1 MTAFLGQ
8 SQTGKHR
15 ARRVLGALVVAL
27 LLFGLA
33 APVHSASRRTRLRQ
47 AKQQLAK
54 GRSLH
59 ANLNGTPKKKRR
71 EKDYL
76 NATRRY
82 RRVYDLAPF
91 SSIAA
96 DALAARA
103 ELYHDMGAQFGRKYW
118 VKAIE
123 EYRFLRREYPYSRYR
138 DSALFNIAQI
148 QHVHLKDWKA
158 ALASYQ
164 AVRKAYPRSRYAA
177 KGRIA
182 IQQISKERAAVRKP
196 KRAPPKHRVQV
207 RNIRYW
213 NTKDYTRVVV
223 DLDEKVRFQDARLNN
238 PDRIFFDL
246 FNSELSPVLSGK
258 TFTMEEGLLKRL
270 RVAENRSGVTRVV
283 LEVKNAQDYSVF
295 TLPNPF
301 RLVVDIR
308 APNASTTA
316 KKNRKPSPAPAGGK
330 TEMAGGV
337 PPQPVSPPKPTRDG
351 NLTNIRALGLKMRRI
366 AIDPGHGGYDT
377 GTVGATGL
385 MEKDLVLDV
394 AQRLGRMLQKQLG
407 AEVVYTRED
416 DTYVPLENRIALA
429 NEKQVDLFISIH
441 ANSSRNRGVR
451 GVETFYLN
459 FTSDPAVLELASR
472 ENALSQ
478 KSVHELQ
485 DLVRQITRNEKIS
498 ESRELA
504 REIQRHLHGQLRKSS
519 RHIINRG
526 VKRAPF
532 VVLIGGNMPSVLTEI
547 AFLSNRTDEKILK
560 SATGRQKVAEG
571 LYAGVSQYME
581 NLNSIAML
589 PNGQKSAANPK

>member
-1 MTAFLGQ
+1 MMAVFWQ
-8 SQTGKHR
+8 SQRGKHR
-15 ARRVLGALVVAL
+15 ARRVLRALVVAL
-27 LLFGLA
+27 LLLGLA
-33 APVHSASRRTRLRQ
+33 APVHSASRRTRLRLG
-47 AKQQLAK
+47 KQQLAK
-54 GRSLH
+54 AKSLH
-59 ANLNGTPKKKRR
+59 ANLNGTPKKNRR

-91 SSIAA
+91 SGIAA

-138 DSALFNIAQI
+138 DSALFNIAQV

-164 AVRKAYPRSRYAA
+164 TVRKAYPRSRYAA
-177 KGRIA
+177 KARTA
-182 IQQISKERAAVRKP
+182 IQQISKERAATRKS
-196 KRAPPKHRVQV
+196 KRAPPTHRVQV

-223 DLDEKVRFQDARLNN
+223 DLDEKVRFQDARLSN

-258 TFTMEEGLLKRL
+258 TFIMEEGLLKRL

-316 KKNRKPSPAPAGGK
+316 KKRRKPSSAPAGGT
-330 TEMAGGV
+330 TEVAGGV
-337 PPQPVSPPKPTRDG
+337 PPQSVSPPKPTRDG
-351 NLTNIRALGLKMRRI
+351 KLTNIRALGLKLRRI

-459 FTSDPAVLELASR
+459 FTSDPAVLELAAR

-478 KSVHELQ
+478 KSIHELQ

-519 RHIINRG
+519 RRIINRG

-532 VVLIGGNMPSVLTEI
+532 VVLIGGTMPSVLTEI

-560 SATGRQKVAEG
+560 SAAGRQKVAEG
-571 LYAGVSQYME
+571 LYAGLSQYME

>member
-1 MTAFLGQ
+1 MMAFFGQ

-15 ARRVLGALVVAL
+15 ARRVLRALVVAL
-27 LLFGLA
+27 LLLGLA
-33 APVHSASRRTRLRQ
+33 APVHSASRRTRLRLG
-47 AKQQLAK
+47 KQQLAK
-54 GRSLH
+54 AKSLH
-59 ANLNGTPKKKRR
+59 ANLNGTPKKNRR

-91 SSIAA
+91 SGIAA

-138 DSALFNIAQI
+138 DSALFNIAQV

-177 KGRIA
+177 KARTA

-196 KRAPPKHRVQV
+196 KRAPPTHRVQV

-223 DLDEKVRFQDARLNN
+223 DLDEKVRFQDARLSN

-258 TFTMEEGLLKRL
+258 TFIMEEGLLKRL

-316 KKNRKPSPAPAGGK
+316 KKRRKPSSAPAGGK
-330 TEMAGGV
+330 TEVAGGV
-337 PPQPVSPPKPTRDG
+337 PPQSVSPPKPTRDG
-351 NLTNIRALGLKMRRI
+351 KLTNIRALGLKLRRI

-459 FTSDPAVLELASR
+459 FTSDPAVLELAAR

-478 KSVHELQ
+478 KSIHELQ

-504 REIQRHLHGQLRKSS
+504 REIQRHLHGQLWKSS
-519 RHIINRG
+519 RRIINRG

-532 VVLIGGNMPSVLTEI
+532 VVLIGGTMPSVLTEI

-560 SATGRQKVAEG
+560 SAAGRQKVAEG
-571 LYAGVSQYME
+571 LYAGLSQYME

>member
-1 MTAFLGQ
+1 M
-8 SQTGKHR
+8 
-15 ARRVLGALVVAL
+15 AL
-27 LLFGLA
+27 LLFGLV
-33 APVHSASRRTRLRQ
+33 APVHSASRRTRLRLG
-47 AKQQLAK
+47 KQQLAK
-54 GRSLH
+54 ARSLH
-59 ANLNGTPKKKRR
+59 ANLNGPPKKNRR

-91 SSIAA
+91 SGIAA

-138 DSALFNIAQI
+138 DSALFNIAQV

-177 KGRIA
+177 KARTA
-182 IQQISKERAAVRKP
+182 IQQISKERAATRKS
-196 KRAPPKHRVQV
+196 KRAPPTHRVQV

-223 DLDEKVRFQDARLNN
+223 DLDEKVRFQDARLSN

-258 TFTMEEGLLKRL
+258 TFIMEEGLLKRL

-316 KKNRKPSPAPAGGK
+316 KKSRKPSSAPAGGK
-330 TEMAGGV
+330 TEVAGGV

-351 NLTNIRALGLKMRRI
+351 KLTNIRALGLKLRRI

-459 FTSDPAVLELASR
+459 FTSDPAVLELAAR

-478 KSVHELQ
+478 KSIHELQ

-519 RHIINRG
+519 RRIINRG

-532 VVLIGGNMPSVLTEI
+532 VVLIGG
-547 AFLSNRTDEKILK
+547 
-560 SATGRQKVAEG
+560 
-571 LYAGVSQYME
+571 
-581 NLNSIAML
+581 
-589 PNGQKSAANPK
+589 

>member
-1 MTAFLGQ
+1 MTAFFGQ
-8 SQTGKHR
+8 NQTGKHR
-15 ARRVLGALVVAL
+15 AKRVLGALVVAL

-47 AKQQLAK
+47 GKQQLAK
-54 GRSLH
+54 ARSLH
-59 ANLNGTPKKKRR
+59 ANLNGTPKKNRR

-76 NATRRY
+76 NAARRY

-91 SSIAA
+91 SGIAA

-138 DSALFNIAQI
+138 DSALFNIAQV

-177 KGRIA
+177 KARIA
-182 IQQISKERAAVRKP
+182 IQQISKERAATRKP
-196 KRAPPKHRVQV
+196 KRAPPTHRVQV

-258 TFTMEEGLLKRL
+258 TFTVEEGLLKRL

-316 KKNRKPSPAPAGGK
+316 KKGRKPSPAPAGGK
-330 TEMAGGV
+330 TEVAGGV

-366 AIDPGHGGYDT
+366 GIDPGHGGYDT

-429 NEKQVDLFISIH
+429 NERQVDLFISIH

-504 REIQRHLHGQLRKSS
+504 GEIQRHLHGQLRKSS
-519 RHIINRG
+519 RRIINRG

-532 VVLIGGNMPSVLTEI
+532 VVLIGGTMPSVLTEI

-560 SATGRQKVAEG
+560 SAAGRQKVAEG
-571 LYAGVSQYME
+571 LYAGLSQYME
-581 NLNSIAML
+581 NLNSLAML